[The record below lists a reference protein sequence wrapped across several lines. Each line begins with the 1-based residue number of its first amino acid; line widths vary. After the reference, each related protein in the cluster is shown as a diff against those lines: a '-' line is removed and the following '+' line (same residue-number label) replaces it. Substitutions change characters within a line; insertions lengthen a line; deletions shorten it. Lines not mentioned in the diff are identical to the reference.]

1 MPSRRNTSAASQ
13 PAIVTPTETP
23 LRQTRARSK
32 LNNAPRLMTG
42 LDHRGRAVDPLST
55 DPENIIF
62 DHVVRKLRRK
72 KKIIFRHRSETPE
85 SPTDNVKAAKRAQLK
100 KKVPAVSSASVA
112 SSSHSRSTSSSSSD
126 PDSDGGV
133 PLHPQPSSSSSSDS
147 GSDGG
152 VPLTSRSPSESSS
165 DPDSDGGVPLNSPS
179 QSSSS
184 GFESGY
190 ATYGSSASALSRG
203 SLLPS
208 GSSHHSGAS
217 HHSDHSGTGPSGA
230 GASAPLGDD
239 DLGWASQSRPSPPIR
254 GTPNQPEPG
263 ERLPPRVP
271 CPTPASD
278 ASEDTPMEDGIESIK
293 SLPLLPS
300 NAVQGFEFRDRF
312 SSRFSEPP
320 TRKSSPEDVRFT
332 TVYKTGSTVA
342 VAGDFNP
349 PTHPDDDE
357 DQPPRAAT
365 RRTRAGCAGDSLRKR
380 RRSKDD
386 GSAPQAAKKPRVE
399 EPISFSRTF
408 SLPYDDQSDIVPQ
421 MLNRVEEE
429 EEEEDIF
436 YSPTYDIP
444 VTEQSDINPIPSP
457 VLTTTKIPGLA
468 FLETQNVSITTDN
481 TSPKAL
487 TPIEAPADFDS
498 EIPGLYGSGKRPR
511 LHYDWY
517 EQYHRLGPDCEK
529 VHGCQHGQFCHQ
541 CHADWHKAWSH
552 FFKRQD
558 EVDDEVAATTNYDI
572 RKGYLGT
579 ALGFEHSP
587 KPVIESIPPRGGK
600 IRTHP
605 ARIAKEKL
613 ALMKKMAESG

>member
-217 HHSDHSGTGPSGA
+217 HHSDHSGSGPSGA

-332 TVYKTGSTVA
+332 TVDKTGSTVA

-349 PTHPDDDE
+349 PTLSDDDE

-365 RRTRAGCAGDSLRKR
+365 RRTRASCAGDSLRKR

-444 VTEQSDINPIPSP
+444 VTEQSDINLIPSP

-587 KPVIESIPPRGGK
+587 KPVIEPIPPRGGK

>member
-32 LNNAPRLMTG
+32 LNNSPRLMTG

-62 DHVVRKLRRK
+62 DDVVRKLRRK
-72 KKIIFRHRSETPE
+72 KKIIFRHGSEIPE
-85 SPTDNVKAAKRAQLK
+85 SPTNNVKAAKRAQLR
-100 KKVPAVSSASVA
+100 KKVPAVSPASVA

-126 PDSDGGV
+126 PDPDGGA
-133 PLHPQPSSSSSSDS
+133 PLNPQSSSSSSSDS
-147 GSDGG
+147 DSDGG

-165 DPDSDGGVPLNSPS
+165 DSDSDGGVPLNSAS

-184 GFESGY
+184 GLESGH
-190 ATYGSSASALSRG
+190 ATYGSSASR
-203 SLLPS
+203 SLLSS
-208 GSSHHSGAS
+208 GPSHHSGAS
-217 HHSDHSGTGPSGA
+217 HHSDHSGSGPSGA

-239 DLGWASQSRPSPPIR
+239 DLGSASQPRPSPSIR
-254 GTPNQPEPG
+254 GTPNQPEPR

-278 ASEDTPMEDGIESIK
+278 ASEDTSMENGVETIK
-293 SLPLLPS
+293 TLPLLPS
-300 NAVQGFEFRDRF
+300 NAVQGFEFRDWY
-312 SSRFSEPP
+312 SNRFSEPP
-320 TRKSSPEDVRFT
+320 TRKPSPEDVRLT
-332 TVYKTGSTVA
+332 TVDKTGSVVA
-342 VAGDFNP
+342 VAGDSNP
-349 PTHPDDDE
+349 PTLSDDDG
-357 DQPPRAAT
+357 DQSPRAAT
-365 RRTRAGCAGDSLRKR
+365 RRTRAGCAADSLRKR

-408 SLPYDDQSDIVPQ
+408 SLPYDDESDIAPQ
-421 MLNRVEEE
+421 ILDRVEEK
-429 EEEEDIF
+429 EEEDIF

-481 TSPKAL
+481 VSPKVL

-498 EIPGLYGSGKRPR
+498 EVPGLYGSGKRPR

-517 EQYHRLGPDCEK
+517 EQYHRFGPDCKK
-529 VHGCQHGQFCHQ
+529 VHGCRHGQFCHE

-558 EVDDEVAATTNYDI
+558 EVDDEVAATANYDI

-587 KPVIESIPPRGGK
+587 KPVIEPIPPRGGK

>member
-1 MPSRRNTSAASQ
+1 MPSRRNTAAGQ
-13 PAIVTPTETP
+13 PGMVTPTDTP

-32 LNNAPRLMTG
+32 LNNAPQLMTG
-42 LDHRGRAVDPLST
+42 LDHRGRAKDPLAT

-62 DHVVRKLRRK
+62 DDVVRKLRRK
-72 KKIIFRHRSETPE
+72 KKIIFRHRCETPE

-100 KKVPAVSSASVA
+100 KKAAASVA
-112 SSSHSRSTSSSSSD
+112 SSSHSRFSSSD

-133 PLHPQPSSSSSSDS
+133 PLYTRSSSSD
-147 GSDGG
+147 SDGG
-152 VPLTSRSPSESSS
+152 VPLTSRSPPESSS

-184 GFESGY
+184 SFESGR
-190 ATYGSSASALSRG
+190 ATYGDTDSPLSRG
-203 SLLPS
+203 SPWSS
-208 GSSHHSGAS
+208 GASRRSGAS
-217 HHSDHSGTGPSGA
+217 HHSHHSGSGSDPSGA
-230 GASAPLGDD
+230 GASAPLEDD
-239 DLGWASQSRPSPPIR
+239 NPGEASQPRSSPSIR

-263 ERLPPRVP
+263 ERLPPRAP
-271 CPTPASD
+271 HPTPDPD
-278 ASEDTPMEDGIESIK
+278 AGEDTPMEDGIEPMK
-293 SLPLLPS
+293 SLPLRPS
-300 NAVQGFEFRDRF
+300 KAVQGYEFRDWF
-312 SSRFSEPP
+312 ASRLGESPTMEP
-320 TRKSSPEDVRFT
+320 SPEDVKLT
-332 TVYKTGSTVA
+332 TVNKRGRVVA
-342 VAGDFNP
+342 AVGDSNP
-349 PTHPDDDE
+349 PALSGDDDDE
-357 DQPPRAAT
+357 PPRRAT
-365 RRTRAGCAGDSLRKR
+365 RRPRRGCAADSLRKR

-386 GSAPQAAKKPRVE
+386 GSAPQTAKKRRVE

-408 SLPYDDQSDIVPQ
+408 SLPFDDGESDIGPDI
-421 MLNRVEEE
+421 LDRVDEESN
-429 EEEEDIF
+429 DVF
-436 YSPTYDIP
+436 YSPESIP
-444 VTEQSDINPIPSP
+444 VTEQTDINPIPSP

-481 TSPKAL
+481 ASPKVL
-487 TPIEAPADFDS
+487 TPIEPPADFDS

-517 EQYHRLGPDCEK
+517 EQYHRFGPDCQK
-529 VHGCQHGQFCHQ
+529 VHGCKHGQFCHE

-558 EVDDEVAATTNYDI
+558 EVDAEVAATANYDI

-579 ALGFEHSP
+579 ALGFEHAP
-587 KPVIESIPPRGGK
+587 KPVIEPIPPRGGK

>member
-62 DHVVRKLRRK
+62 DDVVRKLRRK

-112 SSSHSRSTSSSSSD
+112 SSSHSRSASSSSSD

-133 PLHPQPSSSSSSDS
+133 SLHPQSSSSSSSDS
-147 GSDGG
+147 GSGGG

-165 DPDSDGGVPLNSPS
+165 DPDSDGGAPLNSTS

-203 SLLPS
+203 SLLSS

-217 HHSDHSGTGPSGA
+217 HHSDHSGSGPSGA

-239 DLGWASQSRPSPPIR
+239 DLGSASQPRPSPPIR
-254 GTPNQPEPG
+254 GTANQLESR
-263 ERLPPRVP
+263 ERRPPRVP

-278 ASEDTPMEDGIESIK
+278 VSEDTPMEDGIESTK
-293 SLPLLPS
+293 SLPLLPGG
-300 NAVQGFEFRDRF
+300 AVQGFEFRDWF

-320 TRKSSPEDVRFT
+320 TRKPSPEGVRLNA
-332 TVYKTGSTVA
+332 VDKAGSIVA
-342 VAGDFNP
+342 VAGDSNP
-349 PTHPDDDE
+349 PTLSDDGE

-386 GSAPQAAKKPRVE
+386 GSTPQAAKKPRME

-408 SLPYDDQSDIVPQ
+408 SLPYDDQSDIAPQ
-421 MLNRVEEE
+421 MLDRVDEEDEDDE
-429 EEEEDIF
+429 EDDIF
-436 YSPTYDIP
+436 YSPRTM
-444 VTEQSDINPIPSP
+444 SPSP
-457 VLTTTKIPGLA
+457 SRA
-468 FLETQNVSITTDN
+468 
-481 TSPKAL
+481 TSTRSLHRVL

-517 EQYHRLGPDCEK
+517 EQYHRFGPDCQR

-558 EVDDEVAATTNYDI
+558 EVDDEVAATANYDI

-587 KPVIESIPPRGGK
+587 KPVIQPIPPRGGK

-605 ARIAKEKL
+605 VRIAKEKL
-613 ALMKKMAESG
+613 AFMKKMAESG